1 MKVIGSKYV
10 LIMWLVFINRIYKK
24 NIFYL
29 VIIVI
34 LKDLMLGFM
43 KIMMVNGCVVMFIL
57 KWIIVKWVNIRLKD
71 IVFY

>member
-1 MKVIGSKYV
+1 
-10 LIMWLVFINRIYKK
+10 
-24 NIFYL
+24 
-29 VIIVI
+29 
-34 LKDLMLGFM
+34 M